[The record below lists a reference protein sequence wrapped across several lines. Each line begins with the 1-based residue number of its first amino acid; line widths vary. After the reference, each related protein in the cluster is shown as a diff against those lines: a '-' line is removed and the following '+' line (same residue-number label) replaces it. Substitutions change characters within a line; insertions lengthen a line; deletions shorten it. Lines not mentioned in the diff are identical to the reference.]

1 MKLKSHF
8 SQNKN
13 HIADEMLLKL
23 DLCDIRNK
31 NVILGGI
38 LVLHSVR
45 KKLHNKDEVQLHKQ
59 FLCKLIFFPSIWSIL
74 FCVSFRIFFCIAKTK
89 NDIWLTLM
97 GHITFRGKECQ
108 IFHLFLQLLGR
119 KRNCTYVMQNKSLRI
134 ANKL

>member
-1 MKLKSHF
+1 MKLNSHL

-59 FLCKLIFFPSIWSIL
+59 FLCKLIVFSSIWSTL
-74 FCVSFRIFFCIAKTK
+74 FCVSFWTFCIANTK

-119 KRNCTYVMQNKSLRI
+119 KRNCTYLRN
-134 ANKL
+134 AKQKPKDCK